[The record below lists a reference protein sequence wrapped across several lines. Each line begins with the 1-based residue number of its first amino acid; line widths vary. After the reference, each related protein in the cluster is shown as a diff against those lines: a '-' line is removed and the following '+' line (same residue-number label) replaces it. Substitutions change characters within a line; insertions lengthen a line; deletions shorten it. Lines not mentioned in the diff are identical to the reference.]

1 MNENSFFYTLDKIDD
16 KFIEE
21 AAETDEEFEVQPL
34 FARPEKRSKKPI
46 FAIALT
52 AACFALIFAVGTAL
66 KNNRGIEIT
75 QPPVNLAET
84 TAETAKEETDTA
96 QTTLVQTTPA
106 QTEIPGAEITD
117 ESGNRFTL
125 YGEPIGTDKLIDF
138 DYEESYLYSISKDSE
153 ISDFFNELDIPDKE
167 EIIELYHRGQTLRS
181 ISNGNSLLKW
191 EFNPARIKVDDEEYF
206 RIYFESGISY
216 ESYYKALSD
225 VFTEE
230 TAEAF
235 IQSSCNSICPFSYNK
250 ELWVQGGEPSPNLHL
265 RHEEYY
271 LVKSDEN
278 ELIFTTV
285 QYMTGSLYV
294 QRFYPELRD
303 QYMVTSTENIFVKTD
318 GGWRIKDICV
328 NNGSLVNEEADI
340 ERNYWQARRYG
351 ELEERWNL
359 NKATVMPLPSNWTE
373 ETVKSAWS
381 RFRMAEIN
389 KARDD
394 NAEYYSNN
402 AYLDRIFYDCNND
415 GKPEMLLT
423 DIKGNMYLFDDEQEI
438 ILCRSQEQAGGIY
451 VSSAVT
457 DKAEL
462 ERLGADYYENEAI
475 YKTRELK
482 IFTDSEGRFYYM
494 CAYFDLNH
502 WKYYLYELSTEKAAV
517 VPAYK
522 WGEFTVFGGNELDY
536 ETRYVKFTDEGEISI
551 AQQELEGFINSLS
564 PAQ

>member
-16 KFIEE
+16 RFIEE
-21 AAETDEEFEVQPL
+21 AVESDDEFEVQPL

-52 AACFALIFAVGTAL
+52 AACFALIFAVGMAV

-84 TAETAKEETDTA
+84 TAETVKDETDPA
-96 QTTLVQTTPA
+96 QTTLAQTTPA
-106 QTEIPGAEITD
+106 QTEIPGVEITD

-373 ETVKSAWS
+373 ETVSM
-381 RFRMAEIN
+381 F
-389 KARDD
+389 
-394 NAEYYSNN
+394 
-402 AYLDRIFYDCNND
+402 
-415 GKPEMLLT
+415 P
-423 DIKGNMYLFDDEQEI
+423 
-438 ILCRSQEQAGGIY
+438 
-451 VSSAVT
+451 
-457 DKAEL
+457 
-462 ERLGADYYENEAI
+462 
-475 YKTRELK
+475 
-482 IFTDSEGRFYYM
+482 
-494 CAYFDLNH
+494 
-502 WKYYLYELSTEKAAV
+502 
-517 VPAYK
+517 P
-522 WGEFTVFGGNELDY
+522 
-536 ETRYVKFTDEGEISI
+536 
-551 AQQELEGFINSLS
+551 
-564 PAQ
+564 P